1 MARADIRDR
10 YGFRLRTPDRDR
22 PVTRHTERVRISG
35 DEVTAREAEVLA
47 LVGQHL
53 TNAQIAATL
62 FISVR
67 TVESHVAAL
76 LRKLNVPD
84 RRSLA
89 RRAAVDRGQQRG
101 MLPVP
106 ATPFLGRAAE
116 RAELTHALTG
126 QRLVT
131 AVGPG
136 GIGKT
141 RLAISV
147 AGDVAAGHRDGVW
160 FVDLVRVTEPAA
172 VIGTVAE
179 VVGVPEHLAL
189 SQDGA
194 LVASLARREGL
205 LVLDNCEHLLDG
217 VRECVDLIVNGCP
230 GVTVLTT
237 SRTRLM
243 LPYERVYPVPGLSIT
258 DDAGG
263 DAVALFGAR
272 VAAATSEAT
281 PPDPARTAALCR
293 ALDGIAL
300 AIELAASRYATLGL
314 DGLEAGL
321 HDRLRFFT
329 VGSPTAARHRS
340 LRDTIAW
347 SYDLLTP
354 TDQALLRR
362 VAMFASW
369 FDVAAA
375 HHIAAPSRDRAVVA
389 DGLAQL
395 ADHSLLVVDRGTPT
409 RYRALE
415 TIRQYG
421 EEQLALAGEVA
432 TIETQLDEWCRLQLR
447 DLANVEPDDAWCLR
461 FDRVVDDV
469 RAALRRCAADPDRR
483 GPAAELAAQLAGQ
496 LWLRGRLIE
505 AQRRYEQAADLSPS
519 STDRVQLLRLAAG
532 AAGTGYLGTDM
543 LRLLRQSADLARSV
557 GDLGG
562 AAGDLAAMSLFI
574 TRAPGIMAQT
584 HTEEEAADLL
594 AEAEAVSDGSGDAEA
609 AIALAKVSGNY
620 RRVSVEQ
627 SEQAVERAR
636 AADDP
641 GLVDA
646 ALDLL
651 TATHLRLDD
660 IPAAVAT
667 VRRREAAIASLP
679 MVALHG
685 FAHSDHA
692 QYGCEVMLA
701 AGNLPGASQYADRLA
716 RLPFNREEGLLGLA
730 RRLKVDAFAGH
741 FDAVLRDATQF
752 GNSWE
757 RLGEPVVPN
766 LASSAGAVA
775 MVHGILGHDELRARW
790 LRLADDLNGAQPT
803 ITRQAWAPTFD
814 AIVALHRGE
823 FPTACDGLAIDPDDS
838 DTWWH
843 GGQII
848 YRPWYA
854 AVWAEAAV
862 LDERPDAHARIQRA
876 RHATRA
882 NPIASAMVE
891 RVAAFA
897 AGDRTAVESLAA
909 TFEALGCP
917 YQQTRTGVLAG
928 ML

>member
-1 MARADIRDR
+1 V
-10 YGFRLRTPDRDR
+10 RTPGAD
-22 PVTRHTERVRISG
+22 
-35 DEVTAREAEVLA
+35 VTAREAEVLA
-47 LVGQHL
+47 LLGQHL
-53 TNAQIAATL
+53 TNAEIAETL

-89 RRAAVDRGQQRG
+89 RHAAVDRGPKRG
-101 MLPVP
+101 TLPVP
-106 ATPFLGRAAE
+106 ATPFLGRAVE
-116 RAELTHALTG
+116 RAELTQALAG

-141 RLAISV
+141 RLAVSV
-147 AGDVAAGHRDGVW
+147 AGDVAAGRRDGAW

-172 VIGTVAE
+172 VIGTAAE
-179 VVGVPEHLAL
+179 VVGVPEQLAL
-189 SQDGA
+189 SQEAA
-194 LVASLARREGL
+194 LVASLARRDGL

-230 GVTVLTT
+230 ELTVLAT
-237 SRTRLM
+237 SRMRLM
-243 LPYERVYPVPGLSIT
+243 LPYERVYPVGGLSVT

-263 DAVALFGAR
+263 DAVALFAAR
-272 VAAATSEAT
+272 VAAATGEAT
-281 PPDPARTAALCR
+281 PPDPARAAALCR
-293 ALDGIAL
+293 ALDGTAL

-329 VGSPTAARHRS
+329 IGSPTAGRHRS

-354 TDQALLRR
+354 ADQALLRR
-362 VAMFASW
+362 VAVFTSW

-375 HHIAAPSRDRAVVA
+375 HGVAAADSDRAAVV
-389 DGLAQL
+389 DGLARL
-395 ADHSLLVVDRGTPT
+395 ADHSLLVVDHGAPT

-421 EEQLALAGEVA
+421 EEELASAGELS
-432 TIETQLDEWCRLQLR
+432 TIRAQFDQWCRAQLSE
-447 DLANVEPDDAWCLR
+447 LAAAEPDDAWCFR
-461 FDRVVDDV
+461 FDRVVDDA
-469 RAALRRCAADPDRR
+469 RAALLRCAADPDRR

-505 AQRRYEQAADLSPS
+505 AQRRFEQAAELSPAPA
-519 STDRVQLLRLAAG
+519 DRVQQLRLAAG
-532 AAGTGYLGTDM
+532 AAGTGYLGTEL
-543 LRLLRQSADLARSV
+543 LRLLRESADLARSL
-557 GDLGG
+557 GDRGG
-562 AAGDLAAMSLFI
+562 AAGDLAWMSLFI

-584 HTEEEAADLL
+584 RTDEEAAELL
-594 AEAEAVSDGSGDAEA
+594 AEAAAVSDCSARAVAG
-609 AIALAKVSGNY
+609 ITLAKAFANY
-620 RRVSVEQ
+620 RGLSVEQ
-627 SEQAVERAR
+627 SEHVVELAR
-636 AADDP
+636 EADD
-641 GLVDA
+641 LALQDA

-651 TATHLRLDD
+651 TAVHLRLDD

-667 VRRREAAIASLP
+667 VRRRNAAIASLP

-692 QYGCEVMLA
+692 QYGCEVLLA
-701 AGNLPGASQYADRLA
+701 AGDLYRASEYADRLA

-741 FDAVLRDATQF
+741 FDAVLRDATHF
-752 GNSWE
+752 RDSWQ

-775 MVHGILGHDELRARW
+775 MVHGILGHDEARAHW
-790 LRLADDLNGAQPT
+790 LQLADDLNGDQPT
-803 ITRQAWAPTFD
+803 ISMRAWAPTFD
-814 AIVALHRGE
+814 AVAALHRGE
-823 FPTACDGLAIDPDDS
+823 FREASDRLAVDLDDS
-838 DTWWH
+838 ATWWH
-843 GGQII
+843 AGQIL

-862 LDERPDAHARIQRA
+862 LGRRPDIQGRIQRA
-876 RHATRA
+876 RHAARA

-891 RVAAFA
+891 RAAA
-897 AGDRTAVESLAA
+897 WVAGDRTAVENLAA

-917 YQQTRTGVLAG
+917 YQQARTGVLAA
-928 ML
+928 LL

>member
-1 MARADIRDR
+1 MARPDIRDR
-10 YGFRLRTPDRDR
+10 YGFRLRTPATDR
-22 PVTRHTERVRISG
+22 PVTRHTERVRTSG

-67 TVESHVAAL
+67 TAESHVAAL

-179 VVGVPEHLAL
+179 VVGVPEQLAL
-189 SQDGA
+189 SQDAA

-347 SYDLLTP
+347 SYNLLTP

-375 HHIAAPSRDRAVVA
+375 HHVAAPSRDRAVVA
-389 DGLAQL
+389 DGA
-395 ADHSLLVVDRGTPT
+395 GPT
-409 RYRALE
+409 R
-415 TIRQYG
+415 
-421 EEQLALAGEVA
+421 
-432 TIETQLDEWCRLQLR
+432 
-447 DLANVEPDDAWCLR
+447 
-461 FDRVVDDV
+461 
-469 RAALRRCAADPDRR
+469 
-483 GPAAELAAQLAGQ
+483 
-496 LWLRGRLIE
+496 
-505 AQRRYEQAADLSPS
+505 
-519 STDRVQLLRLAAG
+519 
-532 AAGTGYLGTDM
+532 
-543 LRLLRQSADLARSV
+543 
-557 GDLGG
+557 
-562 AAGDLAAMSLFI
+562 
-574 TRAPGIMAQT
+574 
-584 HTEEEAADLL
+584 
-594 AEAEAVSDGSGDAEA
+594 
-609 AIALAKVSGNY
+609 
-620 RRVSVEQ
+620 
-627 SEQAVERAR
+627 
-636 AADDP
+636 
-641 GLVDA
+641 
-646 ALDLL
+646 
-651 TATHLRLDD
+651 
-660 IPAAVAT
+660 
-667 VRRREAAIASLP
+667 
-679 MVALHG
+679 
-685 FAHSDHA
+685 
-692 QYGCEVMLA
+692 
-701 AGNLPGASQYADRLA
+701 
-716 RLPFNREEGLLGLA
+716 
-730 RRLKVDAFAGH
+730 
-741 FDAVLRDATQF
+741 
-752 GNSWE
+752 
-757 RLGEPVVPN
+757 
-766 LASSAGAVA
+766 
-775 MVHGILGHDELRARW
+775 
-790 LRLADDLNGAQPT
+790 
-803 ITRQAWAPTFD
+803 
-814 AIVALHRGE
+814 
-823 FPTACDGLAIDPDDS
+823 
-838 DTWWH
+838 
-843 GGQII
+843 
-848 YRPWYA
+848 
-854 AVWAEAAV
+854 
-862 LDERPDAHARIQRA
+862 
-876 RHATRA
+876 
-882 NPIASAMVE
+882 
-891 RVAAFA
+891 
-897 AGDRTAVESLAA
+897 
-909 TFEALGCP
+909 
-917 YQQTRTGVLAG
+917 
-928 ML
+928 

>member
-1 MARADIRDR
+1 MRRDTGR
-10 YGFRLRTPDRDR
+10 VKTPDA
-22 PVTRHTERVRISG
+22 
-35 DEVTAREAEVLA
+35 EVTAREAEVLA

-53 TNAQIAATL
+53 TNAQIAKTL

-76 LRKLNVPD
+76 LRKLNMPD

-89 RRAAVDRGQQRG
+89 RHAAVDGGPQRG

-106 ATPFLGRAAE
+106 ATPFLGRAVE
-116 RAELTHALTG
+116 RAELTRALTG

-141 RLAISV
+141 RLAITV

-160 FVDLVRVTEPAA
+160 FVDLVRTTEPAA

-179 VVGVPEHLAL
+179 VVGVPEQLAL
-189 SQDGA
+189 AQDAA

-230 GVTVLTT
+230 GLTVLATI
-237 SRTRLM
+237 RTRLM
-243 LPYERVYPVPGLSIT
+243 LPYERIYPVPGLSIT

-263 DAVALFGAR
+263 DAVALFAAR
-272 VAAATSEAT
+272 VASATSEAT
-281 PPDPARTAALCR
+281 APDPDRAAALCR

-300 AIELAASRYATLGL
+300 AIELAASRYVTLGL

-347 SYDLLTP
+347 SYNLLTP
-354 TDQALLRR
+354 ADQALLRR

-369 FDVAAA
+369 FDVTAA
-375 HHIAAPSRDRAVVA
+375 HRVAAPSSDRAAVA

-421 EEQLALAGEVA
+421 EEQLATAGELAVIQA
-432 TIETQLDEWCRLQLR
+432 HLDQWCRLQLSE
-447 DLANVEPDDAWCLR
+447 LAAAEPDDAWCLR

-469 RAALRRCAADPDRR
+469 RAALLRCAADPDRR
-483 GPAAELAAQLAGQ
+483 GSAAELATQLAGQ
-496 LWLRGRLIE
+496 LWLRGRLVE
-505 AQRRYEQAADLSPS
+505 AQRRYEQAAELSPS
-519 STDRVQLLRLAAG
+519 PADRLEQLRLAAG
-532 AAGTGYLGTDM
+532 AAGTGFLGTEM
-543 LRLLRQSADLARSV
+543 LRLLYESADLARSL
-557 GDLGG
+557 GDKGG
-562 AAGDLAAMSLFI
+562 AARDLAWMSLFI
-574 TRAPGIMAQT
+574 SRAPGIMAQT
-584 HTEEEAADLL
+584 RTEKEALDLL
-594 AEAEAVSDGSGDAEA
+594 AEAEAIADGSAWTEA
-609 AIALAKVSGNY
+609 AITLAKAFAIY
-620 RRVSVEQ
+620 RSLSVEQ
-627 SEQAVERAR
+627 SEQAVNRAR
-636 AADDP
+636 DADDP
-641 GLVDA
+641 ALEDA

-651 TATHLRLDD
+651 TALHLRLDD

-667 VRRREAAIASLP
+667 VGRRDAAIRSLP

-692 QYGCEVMLA
+692 QYGCEVLLA
-701 AGNLPGASQYADRLA
+701 AGDLHGASEYADRLA
-716 RLPFNREEGLLGLA
+716 RLPFNRIEGLLGLA

-741 FDAVLRDATQF
+741 FDAVLREAAHF
-752 GNSWE
+752 RNSWE
-757 RLGEPVVPN
+757 RLGGPVVPN

-775 MVHGILGHDELRARW
+775 MVHGILGHQEMRAHW
-790 LRLADDLNGAQPT
+790 LSLVDDLNGGQPT
-803 ITRQAWAPTFD
+803 ITTRAWAPTFD
-814 AIVALHRGE
+814 ALVALHRGE
-823 FPTACDGLAIDPDDS
+823 FRTAYDGLTLDLDDPEM
-838 DTWWH
+838 WWH
-843 GGQII
+843 AGQVL

-854 AVWAEAAV
+854 AAWAEAAV
-862 LDERPDAHARIQRA
+862 LDGRPDAHARIERA
-876 RHATRA
+876 RHAARA
-882 NPIASAMVE
+882 NPVASAMVE

-897 AGDRTAVESLAA
+897 TGDRTAVENLAA
-909 TFEALGCP
+909 TFETLGCP
-917 YQQTRTGVLAG
+917 YQQTRTDVLAA
-928 ML
+928 LI

>member
-1 MARADIRDR
+1 MTTDFDYRRR
-10 YGFRLRTPDRDR
+10 YGHALK
-22 PVTRHTERVRISG
+22 RHTERVRTLG
-35 DEVTAREAEVLA
+35 AGVTAREAEVLA

-53 TNAQIAATL
+53 TNVQIADAL

-76 LRKLNVPD
+76 LRKLNMPD

-89 RRAAVDRGQQRG
+89 GHAAVDRGPRRG
-101 MLPVP
+101 TLPVP
-106 ATPFLGRAAE
+106 ATPFLGRAVE
-116 RAELTHALTG
+116 RAELTRALAG

-147 AGDVAAGHRDGVW
+147 AGDVAAGRRDGVW
-160 FVDLVRVTEPAA
+160 FVDLVRVADPAA
-172 VIGTVAE
+172 VVATVAE
-179 VVGVPEHLAL
+179 VVGVPEQLAL
-189 SQDGA
+189 SPEAA
-194 LVASLARREGL
+194 LVASLARRDGL

-230 GVTVLTT
+230 ELTVLAT

-243 LPYERVYPVPGLSIT
+243 LPYERTYPVPGLSVT

-263 DAVALFGAR
+263 DAVALFAAR
-272 VAAATSEAT
+272 VAAATGEAT
-281 PPDPARTAALCR
+281 APDPGRAAALCR
-293 ALDGIAL
+293 ALDGVAL

-347 SYDLLTP
+347 SYDLLT
-354 TDQALLRR
+354 TAEQALLRH
-362 VAMFASW
+362 VAVFASW

-375 HHIAAPSRDRAVVA
+375 HAVAAPHSDRVAVA
-389 DGLAQL
+389 DGLAHL

-421 EEQLALAGEVA
+421 EEQLATSGELASVHAE
-432 TIETQLDEWCRLQLR
+432 LDRWCRRQLS
-447 DLANVEPDDAWCLR
+447 DLAAAEPNHAWCFR
-461 FDRVVDDV
+461 FDRVVNDA
-469 RAALRRCAADPDRR
+469 RAALLRCAADPDRR

-496 LWLRGRLIE
+496 LWLRGRLME
-505 AQRRYEQAADLSPS
+505 AQRRYEQAAELSPS
-519 STDRVQLLRLAAG
+519 PADRVQQLRLAAG

-543 LRLLRQSADLARSV
+543 LRLLRESADLASSL
-557 GDLGG
+557 GDRGG
-562 AAGDLAAMSLFI
+562 AAGDLAWMSLFI

-584 HTEEEAADLL
+584 RTNEEAAALL
-594 AEAEAVSDGSGDAEA
+594 AEAAAISDGSGRTEA
-609 AIALAKVSGNY
+609 AIRLAKAFADY
-620 RRVSVEQ
+620 RGLSVER
-627 SEQAVERAR
+627 SEQAVELAR
-636 AADDP
+636 EAGDP
-641 GLVDA
+641 ALEAA

-651 TATHLRLDD
+651 TAVHLRLDD
-660 IPAAVAT
+660 IPAAVLA
-667 VRRREAAIASLP
+667 VRRRDAAIRSLP

-685 FAHSDHA
+685 FAHGDHA
-692 QYGCEVMLA
+692 QYGCEILLA
-701 AGNLPGASQYADRLA
+701 AGDLRGASDYADRLA

-741 FDAVLRDATQF
+741 FDAVLRDATHF
-752 GNSWE
+752 RNSWE
-757 RLGEPVVPN
+757 RFGEPVVPN

-775 MVHGILGHDELRARW
+775 MVHGILGHDEMRALWRH
-790 LRLADDLNGAQPT
+790 LADDLNGDQPT
-803 ITRQAWAPTFD
+803 ITTRAWAPTFD

-823 FPTACDGLAIDPDDS
+823 FRTASDRLAVDLDDPE
-838 DTWWH
+838 TWWH
-843 GGQII
+843 AGQIL

-862 LDERPDAHARIQRA
+862 LDRRPDAQARIQRA

-882 NPIASAMVE
+882 NPIATAMVE
-891 RVAAFA
+891 RAAAFA
-897 AGDRTAVESLAA
+897 AGDRGAVENLAA

-917 YQQTRTGVLAG
+917 YSKPEPACSLN
-928 ML
+928 

>member
-1 MARADIRDR
+1 MTTDFDYRRR
-10 YGFRLRTPDRDR
+10 YGHALK
-22 PVTRHTERVRISG
+22 RHTERVG
-35 DEVTAREAEVLA
+35 TLGAGVTAREAEVLA

-53 TNAQIAATL
+53 TNAQIAEAL

-76 LRKLNVPD
+76 LRKLNMPD

-89 RRAAVDRGQQRG
+89 GHAAVDRGPRRG
-101 MLPVP
+101 TLPVP
-106 ATPFLGRAAE
+106 ATPFLGRAVE
-116 RAELTHALTG
+116 RAELTRALAG

-147 AGDVAAGHRDGVW
+147 AGDVAAGRRDGVW
-160 FVDLVRVTEPAA
+160 FVDLVRVADPAA
-172 VIGTVAE
+172 VVATVAE
-179 VVGVPEHLAL
+179 VVGVPEQLAL
-189 SQDGA
+189 SPEAA
-194 LVASLARREGL
+194 LVASLARRDGL

-230 GVTVLTT
+230 ELTVLAT

-243 LPYERVYPVPGLSIT
+243 LPYERTYPVPGLSVT

-263 DAVALFGAR
+263 DAVALFAAR
-272 VAAATSEAT
+272 VAAATGEAT
-281 PPDPARTAALCR
+281 APDPGRAAALCR
-293 ALDGIAL
+293 ALDGVAL

-347 SYDLLTP
+347 SYDLLT
-354 TDQALLRR
+354 TAEQALLRH
-362 VAMFASW
+362 VAVFASW

-375 HHIAAPSRDRAVVA
+375 HAVAAPHSDRVAVA
-389 DGLAQL
+389 DGLAHL

-421 EEQLALAGEVA
+421 EEQLATSGELASVHAE
-432 TIETQLDEWCRLQLR
+432 LDRWCRRQLS
-447 DLANVEPDDAWCLR
+447 DLAAAEPNHAWCFR
-461 FDRVVDDV
+461 FDRVVNDA
-469 RAALRRCAADPDRR
+469 RAALLRCAADPDRR

-496 LWLRGRLIE
+496 LWLRGRLME
-505 AQRRYEQAADLSPS
+505 AQRRYEQAAELSPS
-519 STDRVQLLRLAAG
+519 PADRVQHLRLAAG

-543 LRLLRQSADLARSV
+543 LRLLRESADLASSL
-557 GDLGG
+557 GDRGG
-562 AAGDLAAMSLFI
+562 AAGDLAWMSLFI

-584 HTEEEAADLL
+584 RTDEEAAALL
-594 AEAEAVSDGSGDAEA
+594 AEAAAISDGSGRTEA
-609 AIALAKVSGNY
+609 AIRLAKAFADY
-620 RRVSVEQ
+620 RGLSVER
-627 SEQAVERAR
+627 SEQAVELAR
-636 AADDP
+636 EAGDP
-641 GLVDA
+641 ALEDA

-651 TATHLRLDD
+651 TAVHLRLDD
-660 IPAAVAT
+660 IPAAVLA
-667 VRRREAAIASLP
+667 VRRRDAAIRSLP

-685 FAHSDHA
+685 FAHGDHA
-692 QYGCEVMLA
+692 QYGCEILLA
-701 AGNLPGASQYADRLA
+701 AGDLRGASDYADRLA

-741 FDAVLRDATQF
+741 FDAVLRDATHF
-752 GNSWE
+752 RNSWE
-757 RLGEPVVPN
+757 RFGEPVVPN

-775 MVHGILGHDELRARW
+775 MVHGILGHDEMRALWRH
-790 LRLADDLNGAQPT
+790 LADDLNGDQPT
-803 ITRQAWAPTFD
+803 ITTRAWAPTFD

-823 FPTACDGLAIDPDDS
+823 FRTASDRLAVDLDDPE
-838 DTWWH
+838 TWWH
-843 GGQII
+843 AGQIL

-862 LDERPDAHARIQRA
+862 LDRRPDAQARIQRA

-882 NPIASAMVE
+882 NPIATAMVE
-891 RVAAFA
+891 RAAAFA
-897 AGDRTAVESLAA
+897 AGDRGAVENLAA

-917 YQQTRTGVLAG
+917 NQPARTGVLAQ
-928 ML
+928 LI